1 MEIKQI
7 HVEIIQFFFYFR
19 FTNILTLN
27 TGLSHYK
34 QNINNFKI
42 KSFAHLFIRQ
52 CYMKV
57 YRCNDFTSL
66 LILFTALEKSVQ
78 FDPQYSD
85 NAGFRQFLL
94 LGELAYLPF
103 WPKKLSSN
111 QIFVM
116 ENSPLDRKD
125 HGWVLSVWEQLS
137 VVQWSVFFV
146 CVNVPVRFLDIP
158 FSILGAALTE
168 QCPHYNM
175 YKFTLLL
182 KLLCLKHF

>member
-1 MEIKQI
+1 MGIKQI

-42 KSFAHLFIRQ
+42 KSFAHLFIRH

-78 FDPQYSD
+78 FDPQYSR

-94 LGELAYLPF
+94 LGEMANLPF
-103 WPKKLSSN
+103 WPKNFLPTRSSSWKILR
-111 QIFVM
+111 QIERTMDGFYLFG
-116 ENSPLDRKD
+116 NSY
-125 HGWVLSVWEQLS
+125 
-137 VVQWSVFFV
+137 QWSNGPCSLFV
-146 CVNVPVRFLDIP
+146 
-158 FSILGAALTE
+158 S
-168 QCPHYNM
+168 M
-175 YKFTLLL
+175 YL
-182 KLLCLKHF
+182 

>member
-1 MEIKQI
+1 MQKLFR
-7 HVEIIQFFFYFR
+7 FFFNFR
-19 FTNILTLN
+19 FTNILTLI
-27 TGLSHYK
+27 TELSHYK

-78 FDPQYSD
+78 FDPQYSG

-94 LGELAYLPF
+94 LGEMANLPF
-103 WPKKLSSN
+103 WPKNFLPTRSSSWK
-111 QIFVM
+111 IL
-116 ENSPLDRKD
+116 LDRED

-137 VVQWSVFFV
+137 VVLWSVFFV

-182 KLLCLKHF
+182 KLLCSKHF

>member
-1 MEIKQI
+1 MQKLFR
-7 HVEIIQFFFYFR
+7 FFLNFR

-57 YRCNDFTSL
+57 YRCNDFIVDTVHSL
-66 LILFTALEKSVQ
+66 RKVSVVRLIVLWQCRFQAVPSS
-78 FDPQYSD
+78 P
-85 NAGFRQFLL
+85 FL
-94 LGELAYLPF
+94 A
-103 WPKKLSSN
+103 KKLSSN

-137 VVQWSVFFV
+137 VVLWSVFFV

-182 KLLCLKHF
+182 KLLCSKHF

>member
-57 YRCNDFTSL
+57 YRCNDFTSM

-78 FDPQYSD
+78 FDPQYSS

-94 LGELAYLPF
+94 LGEMANLPF
-103 WPKKLSSN
+103 WPKNFLPTRSSSWKILR
-111 QIFVM
+111 QIERTMDGFYLFG
-116 ENSPLDRKD
+116 NSY
-125 HGWVLSVWEQLS
+125 
-137 VVQWSVFFV
+137 QWSSGPCSLFV
-146 CVNVPVRFLDIP
+146 SMHL
-158 FSILGAALTE
+158 
-168 QCPHYNM
+168 
-175 YKFTLLL
+175 
-182 KLLCLKHF
+182 